1 MSAAE
6 VFRASYQAESLSA
19 RIDAIEK
26 FLVESDVLVDKAK
39 KTSEMERIARLELRY
54 RDVLFMKWSIRAEQ
68 ASKVAGAAYANG
80 AKWQNALQLADTVMQ
95 RWKEDVRSTAART
108 LEQTYRLGRK
118 AAYRR
123 ALGKLKTLSYP
134 LSERSPIQ
142 VRKAEEGEK
151 DKEIPKLSFDLA
163 DEKAIEALIRQ
174 EFMWLGSFYE
184 DVAPTVRDAIK
195 PILEQG
201 IGRIEA
207 GKRIREVI
215 ESKFKDFRIPAGFRG
230 PARYYFEGIAANA
243 VTNARVQGKIASLAR
258 LGVTKYTLVNPMDER
273 TTIICEHLH
282 GTTYKVA
289 DAVDFLERLRG
300 ARSIE
305 EYKSINPWLKQDQF
319 LALHQKGPDALA
331 KAGVMLP
338 PFHFRC
344 RTTVDIAEESMGFE
358 SLESP

>member
-1 MSAAE
+1 
-6 VFRASYQAESLSA
+6 
-19 RIDAIEK
+19 
-26 FLVESDVLVDKAK
+26 
-39 KTSEMERIARLELRY
+39 
-54 RDVLFMKWSIRAEQ
+54 
-68 ASKVAGAAYANG
+68 
-80 AKWQNALQLADTVMQ
+80 
-95 RWKEDVRSTAART
+95 
-108 LEQTYRLGRK
+108 GRK

-230 PARYYFEGIAANA
+230 PARYYFERSE
-243 VTNARVQGKIASLAR
+243 ARRVGQ
-258 LGVTKYTLVNPMDER
+258 
-273 TTIICEHLH
+273 
-282 GTTYKVA
+282 
-289 DAVDFLERLRG
+289 
-300 ARSIE
+300 
-305 EYKSINPWLKQDQF
+305 EYS
-319 LALHQKGPDALA
+319 
-331 KAGVMLP
+331 
-338 PFHFRC
+338 
-344 RTTVDIAEESMGFE
+344 
-358 SLESP
+358 